1 MYKHFLLP
9 TDGSEP
15 SQAATEAA
23 LLLASETGAR
33 ITVLNIQRP
42 FVPPVFAEM
51 PIAAPFTD
59 SEYEKAVGLASA
71 RILAAVKERAEELK
85 VSCRTITRIDSSVW
99 ETIIEVSE
107 DEGCDLIVMASHG
120 RRGLAALLLGSETQ
134 KVLTHSGIPVLVH
147 RRPEDAD
154 E

>member
-33 ITVLNIQRP
+33 VTALNIQRP

-71 RILAAVKERAEELK
+71 RILATVKERAEELK
-85 VSCRTITRIDSSVW
+85 VSCRTITRLDSSVW
-99 ETIIEVSE
+99 ETIMKFPKTRV
-107 DEGCDLIVMASHG
+107 A
-120 RRGLAALLLGSETQ
+120 T
-134 KVLTHSGIPVLVH
+134 
-147 RRPEDAD
+147 
-154 E
+154 